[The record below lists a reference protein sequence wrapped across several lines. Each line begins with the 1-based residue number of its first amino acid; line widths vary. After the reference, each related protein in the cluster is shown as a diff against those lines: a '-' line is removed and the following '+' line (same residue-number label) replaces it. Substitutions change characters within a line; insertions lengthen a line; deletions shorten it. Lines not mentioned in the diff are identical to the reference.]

1 VRLSREL
8 ARRTQLI
15 RLVALTDRPW
25 ERPSDEFTHPDLRRW
40 VAENR
45 GTLIGAALTLCSA
58 WVADGRP
65 QGSVRTGSFEQWS
78 GTMSGIMESIGVP
91 GFMANAGELTEHG
104 NDDKAKRSAFVLTW
118 WETFGTKPVL
128 AKDLVA
134 MVADNDLLEGV
145 LDANEDESKRKIK
158 LGKKLRRQRD
168 RYYGDLKIAAA
179 GKAANGSQQLRLEVR
194 PGVENP
200 SLPVV

>member
-1 VRLSREL
+1 
-8 ARRTQLI
+8 
-15 RLVALTDRPW
+15 VALTDRPW
-25 ERPSDEFTHPDLRRW
+25 ERPSDEFTHPDLRHW

-58 WVADGRP
+58 WVADGMP
-65 QGSVRTGSFEQWS
+65 QGSVRTGSFEEWS
-78 GTMSGIMESIGVP
+78 GRMSGIMESIGVA

-104 NDDKAKRSAFVLTW
+104 NDDEGKWSAFVLTW
-118 WETFGTKPVL
+118 WETFGTKLVL

-145 LDANEDESKRKIK
+145 LEANDDESIRKNK
-158 LGKKLRRQRD
+158 LGKQLRKQRD
-168 RYYGDLKIAAA
+168 RYYGDLKIASA
-179 GKAANGSQQLRLEVR
+179 GKASNGSQQQRLEVR
-194 PGVENP
+194 PGVEDP